1 LAEEEI
7 KEATLVEPAAPEADA
22 KDLRIAELEGQ
33 FKRLAADFEN
43 YRRRQTQE
51 REELVKFAASRV
63 FENLLPVVDNL
74 ERAIASSKKATEV
87 QQVLTGVEL
96 IQRQMMDFLAKSGV
110 APMEAQGAPFD
121 PNLHEAIAQLATT
134 EAPDQTVLAEVQKG
148 YYLNGKVL
156 RHAMVQVASNPSSA
170 LNTEAKTEVAPAA
183 KTAGSSAA
191 ESHKEDNHG

>member
-1 LAEEEI
+1 MAEEEL
-7 KEATLVEPAAPEADA
+7 KEATLVEPGPDADA
-22 KDLRIAELEGQ
+22 RDQRIAELEGQ

-74 ERAIASSKKATEV
+74 ERAIASSKKATDV
-87 QQVLTGVEL
+87 QQVITGVEL
-96 IQRQMMDFLAKSGV
+96 IQRQMMDFFAKSGV
-110 APMEAQGAPFD
+110 VPMEAQGAAFD
-121 PNLHEAIAQLATT
+121 PNLHEAIAQFATT

-156 RHAMVQVASNPSSA
+156 RHAMVQVASNPSAA
-170 LNTEAKTEVAPAA
+170 LNTEPKTEVAAN
-183 KTAGSSAA
+183 AA

>member
-1 LAEEEI
+1 MAEEEL
-7 KEATLVEPAAPEADA
+7 KEATLAEAGSEADA
-22 KDLRIAELEGQ
+22 KDQRIAELEGQ

-43 YRRRQTQE
+43 FRRRQTQE

-74 ERAIASSKKATEV
+74 ERAIMSSRKATDV

-110 APMEAQGAPFD
+110 VPMDAQGTPFD
-121 PNLHEAIAQLATT
+121 PNLHEAIAQLSTT
-134 EAPDQTVLAEVQKG
+134 EAPDQTVLAEIQKG

-156 RHAMVQVASNPSSA
+156 RHAMVQVASNPNAA
-170 LNTEAKTEVAPAA
+170 LDTEAKTEAAPVAQ
-183 KTAGSSAA
+183 TSGNAA
-191 ESHKEDNHG
+191 ETNKEDNHG